1 MRGIVLKE
9 PGRFEAIETNEP
21 GPPGPGEALV
31 RVERVG
37 ICGTDMHAWRGRQPF
52 FTYPRILGHELG
64 VVVEALG
71 EGVEGL
77 AVGDR
82 CSVEPYLNC
91 GTCRACRQGRTNCC
105 ATLHCMGVHCDGG
118 MRERILVP
126 AVKLHRSDVLS
137 LEQLALVETLCIGC
151 HAVDRA
157 GVTAD
162 DVCVVIGVGP
172 IGLAVLQHLQLRDAR
187 VIVLDINAQR
197 LAFCRDAFGVKE
209 TIDVSSGSPV
219 ERLAEL
225 TGGEMASVVFDA
237 TGNPGSMDAS
247 FDLAGQGARVA
258 LVGLHLGKV
267 SFADPDFHRR
277 ELTVLSSRNALP
289 RDFKSV
295 IANMESGRL
304 DVGPWITHQC
314 PIGDLPTEFEG
325 WLQPDAGLLKGVVA
339 F

>member
-1 MRGIVLKE
+1 MRGIILKE
-9 PGRFEAIETNEP
+9 PGLFEAIESPEP
-21 GPPGPGEALV
+21 GRPGPGQALV

-37 ICGTDMHAWRGRQPF
+37 ICGTDMHAYRGRQPF

-71 EGVEGL
+71 DGVEGIT
-77 AVGDR
+77 VGDR

-105 ATLHCMGVHCDGG
+105 ATLQCMGVHCDGG

-126 AVKLHRSDVLS
+126 AGKLHRSDVLS

-157 GVTAD
+157 GVTKD

-172 IGLAVLQHLQLRDAR
+172 IGLAVLQHLQLREAR
-187 VIVLDINAQR
+187 VVVLDVNARR
-197 LAFCRDAFGVKE
+197 LAFCREAFGVTE
-209 TIDVSSGSPV
+209 TVDVSTGNTV
-219 ERLAEL
+219 ETLAEL

-237 TGNPGSMDAS
+237 TGNPASMDAS
-247 FDLAGQGARVA
+247 FDLAGQGARVT

-289 RDFKSV
+289 RDFQSV

-304 DVGPWITHQC
+304 DVEPWITHQC